1 MANVKYD
8 EIAHW
13 SEIKLDI
20 VKEYAQAYSTI
31 MNAQRSMRKH
41 VYIDAFAG
49 AGQHISKVTKEFVR
63 GSPLNALL
71 VEPPFSEFHLIDL
84 DGDKTAELRRIVGNR
99 RNVNFYTEDANEVL
113 LKQ

>member
-8 EIAHW
+8 EIGYW

-84 DGDKTAELRRIVGNR
+84 DGNKTQELRQLGRECVSGR
-99 RNVNFYTEDANEVL
+99 
-113 LKQ
+113 